1 MLQSVTSLAKE
12 RRSVMTI
19 QFQCPQCA
27 KSYELPDEMAG
38 KTAKCGCGAQIAI
51 PAPAAADPLAAAPVA
66 DPLAMPPVADPLA
79 APPAVDPLAAPLAAD
94 PLAAPPAVDP
104 LVADPLAAPM
114 QAPDAPF
121 VPQQMAPT
129 AGPWA
134 GGQQQQGPETSAVPG
149 ESSLPPWLNAII
161 GKTITIRITRGVLV
175 TIMLVLG
182 VLALKEYG
190 ARGRWE
196 SAYQKLDAAAQNVGD
211 NATIVSRLDTQ
222 DNIRRVM
229 SEEYGAELAEGPAV
243 DVFKFGGVR
252 QYYWVEVRYNFAG
265 QLLRVEREFGS
276 EYPEYTIQG
285 GPPGNVVDTSADSV
299 EAIPEVTA
307 DRPGSEP

>member
-1 MLQSVTSLAKE
+1 
-12 RRSVMTI
+12 MTI

-79 APPAVDPLAAPLAAD
+79 APPAVDPLAAP
-94 PLAAPPAVDP
+94 P
-104 LVADPLAAPM
+104 VADPLAAPM
-114 QAPDAPF
+114 QAPDAPP

-134 GGQQQQGPETSAVPG
+134 GGQQQQGSEPSAVPG
-149 ESSLPPWLNAII
+149 ESSLPPWLNGII
-161 GKTITIRITRGVLV
+161 GKTIMIRITRGVLV

-196 SAYQKLDAAAQNVGD
+196 SAYQKLDAATQNVGD
-211 NATIVSRLDTQ
+211 NATIASRLDTQ

-285 GPPGNVVDTSADSV
+285 DPPGNVVDTSADSA

-307 DRPGSEP
+307 DTPGSEP